1 MSVRLQLWLL
11 WVGVNLVGSLLIN
24 KFDEVTQIGSIRFWT
39 YMLGVLSTIIVTY
52 ALARRD

>member
-1 MSVRLQLWLL
+1 M
-11 WVGVNLVGSLLIN
+11 VGSLLIN